1 MRQRWEGFPNESNL
15 LQLEQN
21 WFPRNSSQNELW
33 GSKEVSQKTCAKK
46 KGSAMK
52 NLEGVDR
59 YTDINVAREPTF
71 VPEGPVTNVQYL
83 EEDTHKLMM
92 EFINLNLKYLK

>member
-1 MRQRWEGFPNESNL
+1 
-15 LQLEQN
+15 
-21 WFPRNSSQNELW
+21 
-33 GSKEVSQKTCAKK
+33 
-46 KGSAMK
+46 MK